1 MGIEVAAVGRVD
13 FNALLD
19 GPTATDGFFHHQL
32 KGRFVP
38 APITSSVVRSVLSDD
53 LDLPADEVIRKA
65 RIRGVT
71 APEKSIRD
79 AVYGIRSELKKK
91 AAKSSPPKPVAAP
104 TTRTPEPA
112 PVTIPEVVVAPVSS
126 PSPSPSAPDLSS
138 VLANVA
144 RVNTVIG
151 ECGGAETARQVVE
164 AIRACGSVDAFLQNL
179 DLVATIRGRTSV

>member
-1 MGIEVAAVGRVD
+1 M
-13 FNALLD
+13 
-19 GPTATDGFFHHQL
+19 
-32 KGRFVP
+32 
-38 APITSSVVRSVLSDD
+38 SSVVRSILSDD

-79 AVYGIRSELKKK
+79 TVYGIRSELKKK
-91 AAKSSPPKPVAAP
+91 SAKSSPSKPVVAP

-112 PVTIPEVVVAPVSS
+112 PVAIPEVVVAPVPS
-126 PSPSPSAPDLSS
+126 PSPSPSVPDLSS

-179 DLVATIRGRTSV
+179 DLIATIRGGTSA